1 MRVMKKYILL
11 LFTCSLCT
19 AQNINITRDWGTYLY
34 DERYVITDSAVN
46 SQGYLYIIGTILRI
60 NNQIPNS
67 FNNPNP
73 NENSI
78 YSSYRGGN
86 SDGFILIVDPVNG
99 QNIWGSY
106 FGGPGDDTLSSITID
121 ANDNLYILGSTNSTT
136 GVATANAYQTNKN
149 AGYDFM
155 LARISA
161 NHVLNWCTY
170 YGGNG
175 NEFIHAGANSTEV
188 ESLTSANLTHDISNN
203 LYFTGTTYSSN
214 LGTANTFQPLIK
226 NATQAI
232 TKFTDAGSLQ
242 WTTYYTEN
250 NAYMTSISV
259 SETGVYVSGTFD
271 DCDNSTNFPVQDPPD
286 TYYGT
291 VNSFVPQSNICSSQF
306 LSKFDFAGQRIWS
319 TYYENNLLN
328 WAINDNVKVFQDKV
342 YFSGSSV
349 EGLPAT
355 LGTFQPDFGPF
366 SNNVTPFLAKFDQ
379 DGTRD
384 WATYNGLTSNP
395 PGGANTSVTVD
406 AAGNSYISGIV
417 ENPFDQNFATQ
428 GAYQATSA
436 GIQDGYIC
444 KFDSTGQKIWG
455 TYYGGEAS
463 EYTIQCHPYQDGFFV
478 VGTTISTTGLSTE
491 TVPPLGPLQFTLF
504 DPNTTEP
511 QNMFVAKF
519 TVGSLSTNDNQ
530 LSTTKLIPNPN
541 TGIFSINGN
550 FEGLKDLD
558 ITIYDNQGR
567 TIYTKKIGALNTSFI
582 LIDLENKI
590 ESGIYFVKIET
601 DQIEKTIKFVVR

>member
-1 MRVMKKYILL
+1 MLVMTKCIF
-11 LFTCSLCT
+11 LFFVCSLCN
-19 AQNINITRDWGTYLY
+19 AQNINITREWGTYFR
-34 DERYVITDSAVN
+34 DERFVITDSAVN
-46 SQGYLYIIGTILRI
+46 SQGYLYIVGRVLRI
-60 NNQIPNS
+60 NNQTPNFFS
-67 FNNPNP
+67 NSGQ
-73 NENSI
+73 NSI
-78 YSSYRGGN
+78 YNSYRGGN
-86 SDGFILIVDPVNG
+86 SDGFILMFDPIYG
-99 QNIWGSY
+99 QDIWASY

-121 ANDNLYILGSTNSTT
+121 ADDNLYILGSTNSTT
-136 GVATANAYQTNKN
+136 GVATTNAYQTTKN
-149 AGYDFM
+149 EGYDFM

-161 NHVLNWCTY
+161 NHILNWCTY

-175 NEFIHAGANSTEV
+175 NEFVNAGANATDVYSPR
-188 ESLTSANLTHDISNN
+188 SANITHDNSNN

-232 TKFTDAGSLQ
+232 TKFTDAGNLV

-250 NAYMTSISV
+250 DAYMTAISL
-259 SETGVYVSGTFD
+259 SDTGVYVSGTFEYCED
-271 DCDNSTNFPVQDPPD
+271 MLVLDPPD

-291 VNSFVPQSNICSSQF
+291 LNSFVSQSVSCWNQF

-328 WAINDNVKVFQDKV
+328 LAINDNLKVFQDKV

-355 LGTFQPDFGPF
+355 PGTFQPDFGPF

-384 WATYNGLTSNP
+384 WATYNGLTNNP
-395 PGGANTSVTVD
+395 PGFANTCVTVD
-406 AAGNSYISGIV
+406 TAGNSYISGIV
-417 ENPFDQNFATQ
+417 EDRFIQNFATQ

-455 TYYGGEAS
+455 TYYGGEAA
-463 EYTIQCHPYQDGFFV
+463 EYTMQCHPYQDGFFV
-478 VGTTISTTGLSTE
+478 VGTTISTTGLATE

-504 DPNTTEP
+504 DPNTTAP

-519 TVGSLSTNDNQ
+519 TVGSLSTNNNQ

-541 TGIFSINGN
+541 TGSFSINAN

-567 TIYTKKIGALNTSFI
+567 TIYTKKIGALNNTSFI